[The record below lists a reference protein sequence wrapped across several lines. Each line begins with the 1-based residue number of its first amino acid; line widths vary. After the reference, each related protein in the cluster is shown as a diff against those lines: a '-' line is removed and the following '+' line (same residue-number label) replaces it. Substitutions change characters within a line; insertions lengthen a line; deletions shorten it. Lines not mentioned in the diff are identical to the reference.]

1 MEKVVDYA
9 YSLEYLKM
17 DSGLL
22 PKPNDQWN
30 TFVPKKGDVAYVLE
44 DRYVFDGV
52 DWTKQV

>member
-22 PKPNDQWN
+22 SKPNDQWK
-30 TFVPKKGDVAYVLE
+30 TFVPKEGDVAYVLN
-44 DRYVFDGV
+44 DRYVFKNG
-52 DWTKQV
+52 DWEKQ